1 MAERV
6 EDGAHVEEA
15 HALRVHLLRQCGEL
29 KVGIAR
35 AVREIGGVAVLIVD
49 ILARNGDIAVMPAVG
64 FDLLLQRGVVLRD
77 ELCLRADV
85 VIAHGGIVKLRQQD
99 IVRDDSLV
107 DHGTAENVQITPCD
121 GLERGSSPGGVVAEQ
136 GLEVV
141 EDLTAED
148 RFRRDLGKGGEVAV
162 FVVGVAVFRQQDGRS
177 HQDEQHAGKE
187 QGHRPF
193 TDTFH
198 AQTPPFSEAEID
210 KGIERARD
218 EPAVG
223 KREQCEG
230 GELRPHDED
239 AAGELAV
246 TLFKRRFE
254 QVFDRQGSNAAEQQL
269 RPEFKRVVHGAAVAE
284 GGGAAEH
291 RGHVAQR
298 SADIVRAEEHPAQN
312 DEQHGV
318 DMLQKRRKARER
330 LTPEKLFADEQHKEP
345 QAPRDERPVGP
356 VPEARERPDEKE
368 VQNIARAGAAV
379 AAEGNVDIVAEPR
392 GERDVPAPPELGDA
406 AGDIG
411 IVEVFK
417 KVEAEH
423 PAKADG
429 HVGIGGKVEINLK
442 RVGDGAEPR
451 KGHRGGDGGK
461 GGVGDLRDSV
471 GEQHFLGKAE
481 EKAHRARGEFGNGL
495 VPLVDLVCDRGVAH
509 DGTGDE
515 LGEKR
520 DIECELERVSLHG
533 GVIAE
538 NVDHI
543 AETLEGKK

>member
-1 MAERV
+1 
-6 EDGAHVEEA
+6 
-15 HALRVHLLRQCGEL
+15 
-29 KVGIAR
+29 
-35 AVREIGGVAVLIVD
+35 
-49 ILARNGDIAVMPAVG
+49 
-64 FDLLLQRGVVLRD
+64 
-77 ELCLRADV
+77 
-85 VIAHGGIVKLRQQD
+85 
-99 IVRDDSLV
+99 
-107 DHGTAENVQITPCD
+107 
-121 GLERGSSPGGVVAEQ
+121 
-136 GLEVV
+136 
-141 EDLTAED
+141 
-148 RFRRDLGKGGEVAV
+148 
-162 FVVGVAVFRQQDGRS
+162 
-177 HQDEQHAGKE
+177 
-187 QGHRPF
+187 
-193 TDTFH
+193 
-198 AQTPPFSEAEID
+198 
-210 KGIERARD
+210 
-218 EPAVG
+218 
-223 KREQCEG
+223 
-230 GELRPHDED
+230 
-239 AAGELAV
+239 
-246 TLFKRRFE
+246 
-254 QVFDRQGSNAAEQQL
+254 
-269 RPEFKRVVHGAAVAE
+269 
-284 GGGAAEH
+284 
-291 RGHVAQR
+291 
-298 SADIVRAEEHPAQN
+298 
-312 DEQHGV
+312 
-318 DMLQKRRKARER
+318 MLQKRRKARER

-345 QAPRDERPVGP
+345 QAPRDECPVGP

-429 HVGIGGKVEINLK
+429 HVGIGGKVEVDLK

>member
-1 MAERV
+1 
-6 EDGAHVEEA
+6 
-15 HALRVHLLRQCGEL
+15 
-29 KVGIAR
+29 
-35 AVREIGGVAVLIVD
+35 
-49 ILARNGDIAVMPAVG
+49 
-64 FDLLLQRGVVLRD
+64 
-77 ELCLRADV
+77 
-85 VIAHGGIVKLRQQD
+85 
-99 IVRDDSLV
+99 
-107 DHGTAENVQITPCD
+107 
-121 GLERGSSPGGVVAEQ
+121 
-136 GLEVV
+136 
-141 EDLTAED
+141 
-148 RFRRDLGKGGEVAV
+148 
-162 FVVGVAVFRQQDGRS
+162 
-177 HQDEQHAGKE
+177 
-187 QGHRPF
+187 
-193 TDTFH
+193 
-198 AQTPPFSEAEID
+198 
-210 KGIERARD
+210 
-218 EPAVG
+218 
-223 KREQCEG
+223 
-230 GELRPHDED
+230 
-239 AAGELAV
+239 
-246 TLFKRRFE
+246 
-254 QVFDRQGSNAAEQQL
+254 
-269 RPEFKRVVHGAAVAE
+269 
-284 GGGAAEH
+284 
-291 RGHVAQR
+291 
-298 SADIVRAEEHPAQN
+298 
-312 DEQHGV
+312 
-318 DMLQKRRKARER
+318 MLQKRRKARER

-345 QAPRDERPVGP
+345 QAPRDECPVGP
-356 VPEARERPDEKE
+356 VPEARECPDEKE

-471 GEQHFLGKAE
+471 GEQHLLGKAE
-481 EKAHRARGEFGNGL
+481 EKAHRARGELGDGL
-495 VPLVDLVCDRGVAH
+495 VPLVDLFGDRGVAH

-533 GVIAE
+533 GSIAE